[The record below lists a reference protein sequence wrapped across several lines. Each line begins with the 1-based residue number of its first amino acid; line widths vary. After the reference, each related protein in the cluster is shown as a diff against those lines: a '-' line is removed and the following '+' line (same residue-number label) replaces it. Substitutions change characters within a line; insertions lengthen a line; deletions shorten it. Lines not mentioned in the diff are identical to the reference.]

1 MMHIESNKQSIA
13 RPASE
18 IYVFI
23 KDFRNFER
31 LMPPQVMNYQAGYE
45 QCSFEISS
53 MGRVSLEMKE
63 RIEDQ
68 MIRAAS
74 TAGTAIN
81 FDLIVNL
88 VPESTGSSLVR
99 AELNAELSPMLAML
113 ARNPLNNFINMLV
126 DKLKEVMEPV

>member
-1 MMHIESNKQSIA
+1 MMHIESKKQSIA

-18 IYVFI
+18 IYAFI
-23 KDFRNFER
+23 KDFRNFEH
-31 LMPPQVMNYQAGYE
+31 LMPSQVMNYQAEYD

-53 MGRVSLEMKE
+53 MGNVTLEMKE
-63 RIEDQ
+63 RIDDQ

-81 FDLIVNL
+81 FELIVYL
-88 VPESTGSSLVR
+88 VSENANSSICR

-113 ARNPLNNFINMLV
+113 AKNPLNNFINMLV
-126 DKLKEVMEPV
+126 DKLKEVMESA

>member
-18 IYVFI
+18 IYTFI

-31 LMPPQVMNYQAGYE
+31 LMPSQVMNYQAGYE

-63 RIEDQ
+63 RIEDK

-81 FDLIVNL
+81 FELIVNL
-88 VPESTGSSLVR
+88 VPESAGASIVQ